1 METSK
6 TYFPG
11 LNGLRF
17 FAAFAVL
24 VTHVEF
30 TKKVMYHGDI
40 YWLQID
46 KWISGNAFTSITEGG
61 PHGPIHWLSP
71 FVTQG
76 GYMGVIFFF
85 VLSGFLITYLL
96 LEESR
101 VKKKIAIGKFY
112 MRRILRIW
120 PLYFFVTLLGF
131 FILHHIPWFE
141 VVSQED
147 EFFKH
152 FGLNL
157 ICYVFM
163 LPNLAFAFVMEAVPN
178 LGQLWSIGV
187 EEQFYLMWP
196 LLLAFSKRPM
206 RTITLFLIGVLTLK
220 AIFYA
225 WIHFVAKP
233 PALDPDLMIYS
244 PIETA
249 KRFVG
254 TLKFESMAL
263 GGLGACLV
271 FYRKESWLR
280 WIYHTGVQILAYAS
294 IPLIVLFTPK
304 SLYSLL
310 YLLFSVPFLIIIM
323 NVGCNV
329 NSILHLRGRVFD
341 FLGRI
346 SFGIYMY
353 HLICIA
359 FAFHAIDY
367 FCDFDE
373 RLTGWESALLYICSI
388 PLTILVSWLSHEY
401 IEKLFIRKKRQYTT
415 IISGD
420 EARES

>member
-1 METSK
+1 MNTSK

-46 KWISGNAFTSITEGG
+46 KWISGNAFSSITQGG
-61 PHGPIHWLSP
+61 PNGPIHWLSP

-96 LEESR
+96 LEEKR
-101 VKKKIAIGKFY
+101 VRANVAIGKFY

-131 FILHHIPWFE
+131 FVLHHIPWFE

-152 FGLNL
+152 FSLNL

-196 LLLAFSKRPM
+196 LLLAFTKRPL
-206 RTITLFLIGVLTLK
+206 RTILIFLIAVLMLK
-220 AIFYA
+220 AAFYG
-225 WIHFVAKP
+225 WIRFVVKP

-271 FYRKESWLR
+271 FYRKENWLKF
-280 WIYHTGVQILAYAS
+280 IYHRVVQYGAYLA
-294 IPLIVLFTPK
+294 IPAIVLFTPK
-304 SLYSLL
+304 SLYTFL
-310 YLLFSVPFLIIIM
+310 YLFFSVPFLIIIM
-323 NVGCNV
+323 NVGCNPR
-329 NSILHLRGRVFD
+329 SILKLRGKVFD

-359 FAFHAIDY
+359 FVFHALDY
-367 FCDFDE
+367 FFQFQD
-373 RLTGWESALLYICSI
+373 RLSGWQSALLYLCSI

-415 IISGD
+415 VISGE